1 MPLCERLNRSRETL
15 EVMTKV
21 EPRMRPEQKEQKALF
36 GLTLASAL
44 FTALLALATGGGTRL

>member
-15 EVMTKV
+15 EVMMKV

-36 GLTLASAL
+36 GLTFASAL
-44 FTALLALATGGGTRL
+44 FAALLALATGRGTRL